1 VKKPAKPKI
10 IPELVMDRPLPRPDD
25 PGLNADGTRAKI
37 APGTIGPS
45 LQRAGGLD
53 AGSGYRHKQVAHQ
66 RPPRKAISPGFFA
79 PEPVK
84 RRAKPPLVDIVRIMP
99 DKISVMEL
107 AKFVNEQCGLAP
119 HEAPTPHITYSSG
132 QIRDEMKAQGFVL
145 FGKSSRAAHFFVRA
159 GSDAEAKLERQF
171 HEQELPPP
179 GAPLKDQIL
188 RTTTPSEDQL

>member
-1 VKKPAKPKI
+1 
-10 IPELVMDRPLPRPDD
+10 
-25 PGLNADGTRAKI
+25 
-37 APGTIGPS
+37 
-45 LQRAGGLD
+45 
-53 AGSGYRHKQVAHQ
+53 
-66 RPPRKAISPGFFA
+66 
-79 PEPVK
+79 
-84 RRAKPPLVDIVRIMP
+84 MP